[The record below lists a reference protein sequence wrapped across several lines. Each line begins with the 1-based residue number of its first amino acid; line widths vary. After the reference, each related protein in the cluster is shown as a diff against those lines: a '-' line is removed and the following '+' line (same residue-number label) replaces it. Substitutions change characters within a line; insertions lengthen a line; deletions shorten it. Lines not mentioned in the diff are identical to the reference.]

1 MIVQMFGCPSTSP
14 AISELSSGSPAWS
27 SFPTRFSRI
36 GTHRSL
42 HTSINKNRSGDH
54 AGERGGSTLRG
65 VSRGNQP
72 CHARQR
78 GHIRLSQASRAANS
92 GFSHP
97 NKRKIWAIP
106 KKVTIALQP
115 KRWDFRL
122 EEEYRCIKT
131 TQLLFEVLHECGRR
145 AYEMLGL
152 RLLEWVRGNKLTFQV
167 HSSARGW

>member
-1 MIVQMFGCPSTSP
+1 MQWRENKTLNQCIRVFVLAAVRPDVWPPKHITSHIRIVIRVP
-14 AISELSSGSPAWS
+14 ACS
-27 SFPTRFSRI
+27 SFPTRFGRI

-42 HTSINKNRSGDH
+42 HISINKNRSGDH

-78 GHIRLSQASRAANS
+78 GHIRLSQSSRAANT

-106 KKVTIALQP
+106 KKGDNRVTA
-115 KRWDFRL
+115 
-122 EEEYRCIKT
+122 E
-131 TQLLFEVLHECGRR
+131 
-145 AYEMLGL
+145 ALGL
-152 RLLEWVRGNKLTFQV
+152 SLGGGVQV
-167 HSSARGW
+167 QRRVLST